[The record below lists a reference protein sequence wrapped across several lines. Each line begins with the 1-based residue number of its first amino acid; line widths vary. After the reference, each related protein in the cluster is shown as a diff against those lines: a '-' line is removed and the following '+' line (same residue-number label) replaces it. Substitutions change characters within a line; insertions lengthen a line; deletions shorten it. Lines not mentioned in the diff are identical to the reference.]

1 MTKIESSAI
10 ENRPILIIEDDEAIS
25 ALLKYLLEREG
36 YVVTALLDGA
46 EAQNYILSGEYFPS
60 LILLDILLPSIDG
73 YDLLKLINET
83 ELWSSIPLII
93 LSGRSQEEDIVRAFR
108 MGADDYVTKPFRVN
122 ELVARIHRLL

>member
-108 MGADDYVTKPFRVN
+108 LGADDYVTKPFRVN